1 MGRGTAA
8 EIVAD
13 PLFLTARPVNRAR
26 VSIFPLSG
34 ALLLPGMD
42 MPLHIFEPRYR
53 ALIHDAMARD
63 RRIGMIQPRGEGVKP
78 ALFDVGCLGRIS
90 EFEVLDD
97 GRFNIILEG
106 LARFRVIR
114 ELDVTTAFRQI
125 EADVEQAPEDE
136 VLHAVERA
144 ALEQESRRFAEA
156 LGYVVDWTAVSRL
169 DDMALVNGIAQ
180 IAPFDPAAKQT
191 LLEADTL
198 SERCDRIIQLMQIVG
213 RMEPDGGTTMQ

>member
-1 MGRGTAA
+1 MGRGAAA
-8 EIVAD
+8 EIVAN

-26 VSIFPLSG
+26 VSIFPLPG

-42 MPLHIFEPRYR
+42 LPLHIFEPRYR
-53 ALIHDAMARD
+53 AMIHDAMARD
-63 RRIGMIQPRGEGVKP
+63 RRIGMIQPRGEGAKP
-78 ALFDVGCLGRIS
+78 ALSDVGCLGRIS

-114 ELDVTTAFRQI
+114 ELDVTTQFRQI

-169 DDMALVNGIAQ
+169 DDMSLVNGIAQ

-198 SERCDRIIQLMQIVG
+198 NERCDRIIQLMQIFG
-213 RMEPDGGTTMQ
+213 RMEPDGGATMQ

>member
-1 MGRGTAA
+1 M
-8 EIVAD
+8 
-13 PLFLTARPVNRAR
+13 NRAR

-63 RRIGMIQPRGEGVKP
+63 RRIGMIQPRGEGAKP
-78 ALFDVGCLGRIS
+78 ALYDVGCLGRIS

-169 DDMALVNGIAQ
+169 DDTSLVNGIAQ
-180 IAPFDPAAKQT
+180 IAPFDPAARQT
-191 LLEADTL
+191 LLEADSL

-213 RMEPDGGTTMQ
+213 RMEPDGGATMQ

>member
-1 MGRGTAA
+1 MGRGAAA

-63 RRIGMIQPRGEGVKP
+63 RRIGMIQPRGEGIKP
-78 ALFDVGCLGRIS
+78 ALYDVGCLGRIS

-136 VLHAVERA
+136 VLHSVERA
-144 ALEQESRRFAEA
+144 ALEQESRRFAET

-169 DDMALVNGIAQ
+169 DDTSLVNGIAQ
-180 IAPFDPAAKQT
+180 IVPFDPAAKQT
-191 LLEADTL
+191 LLEADSL

-213 RMEPDGGTTMQ
+213 RMEPDGGATMQ

>member
-1 MGRGTAA
+1 MGRGAA
-8 EIVAD
+8 AQIVAN

-26 VSIFPLSG
+26 VSIFPLPG

-42 MPLHIFEPRYR
+42 LPLHIFEPRYR
-53 ALIHDAMARD
+53 AMIHDAMARD
-63 RRIGMIQPRGEGVKP
+63 RRIGMIQPRGEGAKP
-78 ALFDVGCLGRIS
+78 ALYDVGCLGRIS

-114 ELDVTTAFRQI
+114 ELDVTTQFRQI

-169 DDMALVNGIAQ
+169 DDMSLVNGIAQ

-198 SERCDRIIQLMQIVG
+198 SERCDRIIQLMQIFG
-213 RMEPDGGTTMQ
+213 RMEPDGGATMQ

>member
-1 MGRGTAA
+1 MGRGAAA

-136 VLHAVERA
+136 VLHSVERA
-144 ALEQESRRFAEA
+144 ALEQESRRFADA

-169 DDMALVNGIAQ
+169 DDTSLVNGIAQ

-191 LLEADTL
+191 LLEADSL

-213 RMEPDGGTTMQ
+213 RMEPDGGATMQ

>member
-1 MGRGTAA
+1 MAPKRDRTAGS
-8 EIVAD
+8 
-13 PLFLTARPVNRAR
+13 PR

-53 ALIHDAMARD
+53 TLIHDAMARD

-78 ALFDVGCLGRIS
+78 ALYDVGCLGRIS

-136 VLHAVERA
+136 VLHSVERA
-144 ALEQESRRFAEA
+144 ALEQESRRFADA

-169 DDMALVNGIAQ
+169 DDTSLVNGIAQ

-191 LLEADTL
+191 LLEADSL

-213 RMEPDGGTTMQ
+213 RMEPDGGATMQ

>member
-1 MGRGTAA
+1 MGRRAAA

-63 RRIGMIQPRGEGVKP
+63 RRIGMIQPRGEGARP
-78 ALFDVGCLGRIS
+78 ALYDVGCLGRIS

-169 DDMALVNGIAQ
+169 DDTSLVNGIAQ

-191 LLEADTL
+191 LLEADGL

-213 RMEPDGGTTMQ
+213 RMERDGGATMQ

>member
-1 MGRGTAA
+1 M
-8 EIVAD
+8 
-13 PLFLTARPVNRAR
+13 NRAR

-34 ALLLPGMD
+34 ALLLPGMEL
-42 MPLHIFEPRYR
+42 PLHIFEPRYR

-63 RRIGMIQPRGEGVKP
+63 RRIGMIQPRGGGAKP
-78 ALFDVGCLGRIS
+78 ALFDVGCLGHIS
-90 EFEVLDD
+90 QIEALDD
-97 GRFNIILEG
+97 GRFNIILKG

-114 ELDVTTAFRQI
+114 ELDVATAFRQI

-144 ALEQESRRFAEA
+144 ALEQESRRFADA

-169 DDMALVNGIAQ
+169 DDMSLVNGIAQ
-180 IAPFDPAAKQT
+180 VAPFDPAAKQT

-198 SERCDRIIQLMQIVG
+198 NERCELIIQLMQIFG
-213 RMEPDGGTTMQ
+213 RVERDGGATMQ

>member
-1 MGRGTAA
+1 M
-8 EIVAD
+8 
-13 PLFLTARPVNRAR
+13 PLAR

-42 MPLHIFEPRYR
+42 LPLHIFEPRYR

-63 RRIGMIQPRGEGVKP
+63 RRIGMIQPREGGPVP
-78 ALFDVGCLGRIS
+78 SLFDMGCLGHVSHI
-90 EFEVLDD
+90 EAMED
-97 GRFNIILEG
+97 GRFNIILTG
-106 LARFRVIR
+106 LARFRFVR
-114 ELDVTTAFRQI
+114 ELPVATQFRQI
-125 EADVEQAPEDE
+125 EADIEQAPQEDE

-144 ALEQESRRFAEA
+144 ALEQESRRFADA

-169 DDMALVNGIAQ
+169 DDTSLVNGIAQ

-198 SERCDRIIQLMQIVG
+198 SERSERIIQLMQIVG
-213 RMEPDGGTTMQ
+213 RADRDGGATMQ

>member
-1 MGRGTAA
+1 M
-8 EIVAD
+8 
-13 PLFLTARPVNRAR
+13 NRAR

-63 RRIGMIQPRGEGVKP
+63 RRIGMIQPRGEGIKP
-78 ALFDVGCLGRIS
+78 ALYDVGCLGRIS

-136 VLHAVERA
+136 VLHSVERA
-144 ALEQESRRFAEA
+144 ALEQESRRFAET

-169 DDMALVNGIAQ
+169 DDTSLVNGIAQ
-180 IAPFDPAAKQT
+180 IVPFDPAAKQT
-191 LLEADTL
+191 LLEADSL

-213 RMEPDGGTTMQ
+213 RMEPDGGATMQ